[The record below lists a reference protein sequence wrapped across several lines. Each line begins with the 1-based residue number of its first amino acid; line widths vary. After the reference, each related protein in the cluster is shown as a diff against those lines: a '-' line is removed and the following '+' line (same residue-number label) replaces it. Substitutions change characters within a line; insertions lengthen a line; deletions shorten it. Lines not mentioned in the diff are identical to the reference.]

1 MHQHLLAIVGQ
12 GELGAFNIGH
22 GKARAA
28 RRRRDNSIRPHFSR
42 LSLYSKV
49 ALPPRVLFP
58 ADRWIYAPFRPPA
71 DAWRAAA
78 CETPGRRPPPRR
90 PAPAESAD
98 RKSVGWGKGVLVHEN
113 LGWCRK

>member
-49 ALPPRVLFP
+49 ALQPRVLFS
-58 ADRWIYAPFRPPA
+58 ADRGIYAPFMPPA
-71 DAWRAAA
+71 DAWRADA
-78 CETPGRRPPPRR
+78 CEHPGRSPLPSRR
-90 PAPAESAD
+90 VPLESA
-98 RKSVGWGKGVLVHEN
+98 RL
-113 LGWCRK
+113 LI